1 MGLRGEVQFYGRAEP
16 AGKMD
21 DAGVGRDEP
30 VHSKFGQGFQLLFH
44 RREMLVA
51 GHGVQAVID
60 ALPGLVDKL
69 DGVFQCGIIEAAA
82 FGAERKRTAA
92 KIDCVGSVE
101 QGGFQLFA
109 SAGRGKEFWF
119 AHGEHHSSIIGWNM
133 RNTYT
138 PFARMTS
145 GAGQI
150 LF

>member
-1 MGLRGEVQFYGRAEP
+1 MELYGRAEP

-30 VHSKFGQGFQLLFH
+30 VDPEFGQGFQLLFH
-44 RREMLVA
+44 GREMLVA

-60 ALPGLVDKL
+60 ALPSLVDKF
-69 DGVFQCGIIEAAA
+69 DRVFQSGIVESAA

-92 KIDCVGSVE
+92 KVDCVGPVE
-101 QGGFQLFA
+101 QGGFELFA
-109 SAGRGKEFWF
+109 PAGRSKEFWF
-119 AHGEHHSSIIGWNM
+119 AHGEHHSSIIGWSMN
-133 RNTYT
+133 NTYT

-150 LF
+150 LL